1 MEQYRKAFARLLAE
15 TGALFFDKGLV
26 LKDGRPTPYF
36 VNMGGFRTGKLN
48 YELGGFFAELLVRSG
63 LLEHTDVIL
72 GPSYKGSAIA
82 CATTNALWL
91 NHRKELLFEYDR
103 KEAKTHG
110 EASASKSL
118 FVNGCFTVNRNI
130 VIVDD
135 VGTSMATKYE
145 LVEKIEN
152 EAALKGV
159 ELRIRAVVLGI
170 DREQTTA
177 VYDQAGNVLL
187 GVRGSD
193 AADEFASKT
202 GIEVH
207 RICGIRDIVE
217 YLFKE
222 RIPVTVAGRMQ
233 ALDDPLKQEFDRYL
247 DVYGTRSVR

>member
-1 MEQYRKAFARLLAE
+1 MEEYQKTFARLLAE

-36 VNMGGFRTGKLN
+36 VNLGQFRTGRLN

-91 NHRKELLFEYDR
+91 NHHKELLFEYDR
-103 KEAKTHG
+103 KEAKSHG
-110 EASASKSL
+110 EASVSKSL
-118 FVNGCFTVNRNI
+118 FVNGCFTANRDI

-152 EAALKGV
+152 EAVLKGV
-159 ELRIRAVVLGI
+159 ELRIRGVVLGI

-177 VYDQAGNVLL
+177 VYDEGGNVLP

-193 AADEFASKT
+193 AAAEFASRS
-202 GIEVH
+202 GIGVH
-207 RICGIRDIVE
+207 RICGIRDVVE
-217 YLFKE
+217 YLYQE
-222 RIPVTVAGRMQ
+222 RIPVTIAGRMT
-233 ALDDPLKQEFDRYL
+233 ALDDPLKQEFDQYL
-247 DVYGTRSVR
+247 EIYGTPSS

>member
-1 MEQYRKAFARLLAE
+1 MEEYQKAFARLLAE
-15 TGALFFDKGLV
+15 TGALFFDQGLV

-36 VNMGGFRTGKLN
+36 VNMGQFRTGRLN
-48 YELGGFFAELLVRSG
+48 YLLGGFFAELLVRSE
-63 LLEHTDVIL
+63 LLEQTDVIL

-91 NHRKELLFEYDR
+91 NHQKELLFEYDR

-110 EASASKSL
+110 EASVAKNL
-118 FVNGCFTVNRNI
+118 FVNGCFSVNRDI

-152 EAALKGV
+152 EAVRKGV
-159 ELRIRAVVLGI
+159 EVRIRGVVLGI

-177 VYDQAGNVLL
+177 VYDDGGKVLS

-193 AADEFASKT
+193 AAAEFVSKT
-202 GIEVH
+202 GIDVH
-207 RICGIRDIVE
+207 RICGIRNVVE
-217 YLFKE
+217 YLYKE
-222 RIPVTVAGRMQ
+222 RIPVTITGRMKP
-233 ALDDPLKQEFDRYL
+233 LDDQLKVEFDRYL
-247 DVYGTRSVR
+247 EIYGTPSS

>member
-1 MEQYRKAFARLLAE
+1 MEEYQKAFARLLAE
-15 TGALFFDKGLV
+15 AGALFFDRELV

-36 VNMGGFRTGKLN
+36 VNMGQFRTGKLN

-63 LLEHTDVIL
+63 LAEHTDVIL

-91 NHRKELLFEYDR
+91 NHRKDLLFEYDR

-118 FVNGCFTVNRNI
+118 FVNGCFSASRNI

-159 ELRIRAVVLGI
+159 ELRIQAVVLGI

-177 VYDQAGNVLL
+177 VYDETGNVRL
-187 GVRGSD
+187 GARGSD
-193 AADEFASKT
+193 AAAEFSSRT

-217 YLFKE
+217 YLYRE
-222 RIPVTVAGRMQ
+222 HIPVTIAGRMK
-233 ALDDPLKQEFDRYL
+233 ALDEPLKREFDEYL
-247 DVYGTRSVR
+247 DVYGTRLT